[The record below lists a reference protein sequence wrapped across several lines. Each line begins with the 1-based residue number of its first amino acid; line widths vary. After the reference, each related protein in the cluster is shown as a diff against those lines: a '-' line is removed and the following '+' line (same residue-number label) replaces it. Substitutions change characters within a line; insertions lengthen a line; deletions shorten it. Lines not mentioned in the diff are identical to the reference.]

1 MLPMMVT
8 PIVDPVV
15 ESPGTPS
22 SYQAP
27 PLPVLTMDEQIPGS
41 ETSPLWEGAGSP
53 VLDVFPSYMT
63 SPAGSVYGP
72 ATSPVSPS
80 FREDDVSGPPSDPAT
95 MDQYLPRDSE
105 LLLGDSTDL
114 PLLAMPLTPHPI
126 VEEMVLGSAVGSPAG
141 EPVATPLHSMADLY
155 REGPFDVHQ
164 DASESGAS
172 PRVLESLPG
181 CQ

>member
-27 PLPVLTMDEQIPGS
+27 PLPVLTMDEQS
-41 ETSPLWEGAGSP
+41 ETSPLREGAGSL

-114 PLLAMPLTPHPI
+114 PLLAMPLTPCPI
-126 VEEMVLGSAVGSPAG
+126 VEEMVLGLAVGSPAG
-141 EPVATPLHSMADLY
+141 ESVATPLHSMADLY